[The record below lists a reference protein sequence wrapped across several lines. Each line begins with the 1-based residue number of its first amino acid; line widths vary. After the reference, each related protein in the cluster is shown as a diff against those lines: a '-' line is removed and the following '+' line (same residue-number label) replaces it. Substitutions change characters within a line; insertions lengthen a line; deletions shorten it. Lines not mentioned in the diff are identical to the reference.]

1 MITDSNL
8 QIQNCKNEVQLKLK
22 LHQLWRTA
30 LWLSKLQLSV
40 FLKGSVSLLN
50 KLNSLWTVLLL
61 PLCNQARPW
70 FRFST
75 RTSSVAGLALCL
87 VAFTRATIISC
98 SLLVARTV
106 QPFFLLSFDLDINT
120 RWRIEILVFLLATER
135 NQIRSVN
142 FDPLLLETRG
152 VFFLESISWNFSTFF
167 SGRVRRLFSARSE
180 FPYTPSINWSG
191 YMRSFLGAQCWAFFS
206 ISCRGAI
213 DNALNLH
220 LRPRVRLPRWET
232 FFFFFLVVLFL
243 FS

>member
-1 MITDSNL
+1 MVSVLHTNLVSRRVGFVLSCFYKSNFNL
-8 QIQNCKNEVQLKLK
+8 VVLFS
-22 LHQLWRTA
+22 WRERY
-30 LWLSKLQLSV
+30 
-40 FLKGSVSLLN
+40 N
-50 KLNSLWTVLLL
+50 
-61 PLCNQARPW
+61 
-70 FRFST
+70 RFFY
-75 RTSSVAGLALCL
+75 LALTL
-87 VAFTRATIISC
+87 TLIPA
-98 SLLVARTV
+98 
-106 QPFFLLSFDLDINT
+106 
-120 RWRIEILVFLLATER
+120 WRIEILVFLLATER

-191 YMRSFLGAQCWAFFS
+191 YMRSFLGAQCWAFCS
-206 ISCRGAI
+206 TSCRGAI

-220 LRPRVRLPRWET
+220 HRPRVRLPRWET